1 MCIRDR
7 DRDGNELAGIPLPVV
22 TVPLATHMG
31 WNTRHADMGGEG
43 QTLSTGGA
51 SGGTLK
57 GSSIPFP
64 ATREEREATGDPRL
78 SVEERY
84 DSKEHYQD
92 LIRKAPQDLIDQ
104 RYLLAEDLEGMVSLG
119 GRHYDLLNS
128 AATEA

>member
-1 MCIRDR
+1 
-7 DRDGNELAGIPLPVV
+7 
-22 TVPLATHMG
+22 MG
-31 WNTRHADMGGEG
+31 WNTRHADMGGHG

-64 ATREEREATGDPRL
+64 ATRQEREATGDPRL

-92 LIRKAPQDLIDQ
+92 LVRKAAQDLIDQ

-119 GRHYDLLNS
+119 GRHYDLLTS
-128 AATEA
+128 TAVET